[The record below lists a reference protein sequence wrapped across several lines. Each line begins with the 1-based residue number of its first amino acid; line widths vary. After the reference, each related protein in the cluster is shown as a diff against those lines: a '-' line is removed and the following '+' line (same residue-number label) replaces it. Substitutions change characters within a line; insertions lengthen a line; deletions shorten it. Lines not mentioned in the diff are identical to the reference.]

1 MFVGGLDALRA
12 TTYFTTTQHKYA
24 QHNYFQEDMP
34 KRKYKL
40 TYKGVIRF
48 GLGLVF
54 FFFLKEKKCSL
65 SI

>member
-12 TTYFTTTQHKYA
+12 TTYFTTQHKYA

-48 GLGLVF
+48 GLLWVY
-54 FFFLKEKKCSL
+54 FLEGKKCSL

>member
-12 TTYFTTTQHKYA
+12 TTFFTAQHKYA
-24 QHNYFQEDMP
+24 EHNYFQEDMP

-48 GLGLVF
+48 GLGWF
-54 FFFLKEKKCSL
+54 FFF
-65 SI
+65 

>member
-12 TTYFTTTQHKYA
+12 TTYFTTQHKYA

-48 GLGLVF
+48 GLGWCF
-54 FFFLKEKKCSL
+54 FFF
-65 SI
+65 